1 MDIRIIP
8 YYPQFPAK
16 GSHLLK
22 EFANTGTPIL
32 DSLIRESVQNSL
44 DAAKE
49 VRTPVKMDFVIGDFC
64 KKDLFAMCDGLKK
77 MIQPNFP
84 DIPSRFLSFRDYN
97 TEGLTGNV
105 TDMGDQNTGNYFKL
119 VLDIGNEQT
128 DRGAG
133 GSCGIG
139 KSLYFRLGVK
149 GFVIYYSRISIGRGK
164 YESRLIAIMVE
175 NERSNDSVIPPAEKG
190 MSKSGI
196 AYWGVVDDDTIL
208 PVTDEDEIEEI
219 LDIFGMDPYRG
230 DETGT
235 MVILPFIDEEALLND
250 NRPIYEIAGS
260 ELEPVWMKSID
271 NFLRISVQRW
281 YFARLNNIK
290 YKHGCPL
297 NVSVGGKRIKS
308 EDMVPCFKI
317 MQALYNRA
325 SGCKEDALNDIL
337 SDYEGVKTE
346 DVLLGRY
353 RPLERK
359 KAGALSYVLADK
371 NILGIMAP
379 ENCYPPYVYCDT
391 DFEDNDTNVPLIGF
405 CRKPG
410 MVVSYET
417 SGDWL
422 YRVPDSA
429 DGEHFMIAMFVLNSN
444 NCITGTDYDLEEY
457 VRGMEPNDHMAW
469 TDGTFKGQNYS
480 FIKNIKSSVSK
491 ILYSELSINDQG
503 ESKRKMSELGKIFS
517 WILPPEDFG
526 RKASPRGSS
535 GGGSTGTGTTRT
547 SKKLKYTILSQSLK
561 FDEVVIT
568 YGIESEKARKDF
580 AIELLVS
587 AADGKNISLSEW
599 VGMGASAP
607 FWITKA
613 QVSFKNIDGKS
624 NSKIYP
630 LTSEKSS
637 YKDMQTRFTAEMLQ
651 KDSSSVPCL
660 LNFEFD
666 EAHMFKMEVKITISI
681 SSRKA
686 LPVINIY

>member
-8 YYPQFPAK
+8 YIPPFPAK

-32 DSLIRESVQNSL
+32 DSLVRESVQNSL
-44 DAAKE
+44 DAAKGVADP
-49 VRTPVKMDFVIGDFC
+49 VRMDFVTGDFC
-64 KKDLFAMCDGLKK
+64 KADLFSQCEGLEK
-77 MIQPNFP
+77 MLKPRFSN
-84 DIPSRFLSFRDYN
+84 IPSRFLAFRDYN
-97 TEGLTGNV
+97 TTGLEGNV

-149 GFVIYYSRISIGRGK
+149 GFVIYYSRISIGKGK
-164 YESRLIAIMVE
+164 YESRLIAMMVE
-175 NERSNDSVIPPAEKG
+175 NERQKDSVIPAAENG
-190 MSKSGI
+190 MSKTGI
-196 AYWGVVDDDTIL
+196 AYWGVLGDDIIL
-208 PVTDEDEIEEI
+208 PVTDEDEIEEV
-219 LDIFGMDPYRG
+219 LDIFNMEPYSG
-230 DETGT
+230 TETGT
-235 MVILPFIDEEALLND
+235 MVILPFIDDEALLND
-250 NRPIYEIAGS
+250 NKAVYEIAGS
-260 ELEPVWMKSID
+260 ELEPVWLKSVD
-271 NFLRISVQRW
+271 AFLRISVQRW
-281 YFARLNNIK
+281 YFARLNNK
-290 YKHGCPL
+290 YKHGNPL
-297 NVSVGGKRIKS
+297 KFFVGGKQLKS
-308 EDMVPCFKI
+308 EDMVPCFRI
-317 MQALYNRA
+317 LQGLYNRA
-325 SGCKEDALNDIL
+325 AGCKEDTLNDIL
-337 SDYEGVKTE
+337 TDYEGVKTE

-353 RPLERK
+353 RPLAKK

-371 NILGIMAP
+371 ELLGIVPP
-379 ENCYPPYVYCDT
+379 ENCYVPYVYCDT
-391 DFEDNDTNVPLIGF
+391 DFEENDTNVPLIGF

-429 DGEHFMIAMFVLNSN
+429 DGEHFMMAMFVLNSYN
-444 NCITGTDYDLEEY
+444 GLTGTDYDLEEY
-457 VRGMEPNDHMAW
+457 VRKMEPNDHMSW
-469 TDGTFKGQNYS
+469 VDGTFNGENYS
-480 FIKNIKSSVSK
+480 FIKNIKSNVSK
-491 ILYSELSINDQG
+491 ILYNVLFRGDQG
-503 ESKRKMSELGKIFS
+503 EGKRKMSELGKIFS

-526 RKASPRGSS
+526 RKASPRGST
-535 GGGSTGTGTTRT
+535 GGGGTGTGTTRT

-630 LTSEKSS
+630 LTSVKSS
-637 YKDMQTRFTAEMLQ
+637 SKDIQTGFMAEMLQ

-686 LPVINIY
+686 LPIINIY

>member
-8 YYPQFPAK
+8 YIPPFPAK

-32 DSLIRESVQNSL
+32 DSLVRESVQNSL
-44 DAAKE
+44 DAAKGVADP
-49 VRTPVKMDFVIGDFC
+49 VRMDFVTGDFC
-64 KKDLFAMCDGLKK
+64 KADLFSQCEGLEK
-77 MIQPNFP
+77 MLKPRFSN
-84 DIPSRFLSFRDYN
+84 IPSRFLAFRDYN
-97 TEGLTGNV
+97 TTGLEGNV

-149 GFVIYYSRISIGRGK
+149 GFVIYYSRISTGKGK
-164 YESRLIAIMVE
+164 YESRLIAMMVE
-175 NERSNDSVIPPAEKG
+175 NERQKDSVIPAAENG
-190 MSKSGI
+190 MSKTGI
-196 AYWGVVDDDTIL
+196 AYWGVLGDDIIL
-208 PVTDEDEIEEI
+208 PVNDEDEIEKV
-219 LDIFGMDPYRG
+219 LDIFNMEPYSG
-230 DETGT
+230 TETGT

-250 NRPIYEIAGS
+250 NKSVYEIAGS
-260 ELEPVWMKSID
+260 ELEPVWLKSVD
-271 NFLRISVQRW
+271 DFLRISVQRW
-281 YFARLNNIK
+281 YFARLNNNK
-290 YKHGCPL
+290 YKHGSPL
-297 NVSVGGKRIKS
+297 KFFVGGKQLKS
-308 EDMVPCFKI
+308 EDMVPCFRI
-317 MQALYNRA
+317 LQGLYNRA
-325 SGCKEDALNDIL
+325 AGCKEDALNDIL

-353 RPLERK
+353 RPLAKK

-371 NILGIMAP
+371 ELLGIVPP
-379 ENCYPPYVYCDT
+379 ENCYVPYIYCDT
-391 DFEDNDTNVPLIGF
+391 DFEENDTNVPLIGF

-429 DGEHFMIAMFVLNSN
+429 DGEHFMMAMFVLNSYN
-444 NCITGTDYDLEEY
+444 GITGTDYDLEEY
-457 VRGMEPNDHMAW
+457 VRKMEPNDHMSW
-469 TDGTFKGQNYS
+469 VDGTFNGENYS
-480 FIKNIKSSVSK
+480 FIKNIKSNVSR
-491 ILYSELSINDQG
+491 ILYNVLSRGDQG
-503 ESKRKMSELGKIFS
+503 EAKRRMSELGKIFS

-568 YGIESEKARKDF
+568 YSIESEKERKGF
-580 AIELLVS
+580 SIELLVS
-587 AADGKNISLSEW
+587 ASDGKNISLSEW
-599 VGMGASAP
+599 VGMGTSAP

-630 LTSEKSS
+630 LTSAKSS
-637 YKDMQTRFTAEMLQ
+637 YKDIQTGFTAEMLQ
-651 KDSSSVPCL
+651 KDSSPVPCL

-686 LPVINIY
+686 LPIINIF

>member
-8 YYPQFPAK
+8 YIPPFPAK

-32 DSLIRESVQNSL
+32 DSLVRESVQNSL
-44 DAAKE
+44 DAAKGVADP
-49 VRTPVKMDFVIGDFC
+49 VRMDFVTGDFC
-64 KKDLFAMCDGLKK
+64 KADLFSQCEGLEK
-77 MIQPNFP
+77 MLKPRFSN
-84 DIPSRFLSFRDYN
+84 IPSRFLAFRDYN
-97 TEGLTGNV
+97 TTGLEGNV

-149 GFVIYYSRISIGRGK
+149 GFVIYYSRISIGKGK
-164 YESRLIAIMVE
+164 YESRLIAMMVE
-175 NERSNDSVIPPAEKG
+175 NERQKDSVIPAAENG
-190 MSKSGI
+190 MSKTGI
-196 AYWGVVDDDTIL
+196 AYWGVLGDDIIL
-208 PVTDEDEIEEI
+208 PVTDEDEIEEV
-219 LDIFGMDPYRG
+219 LDIFNMEPYSG
-230 DETGT
+230 TETGT
-235 MVILPFIDEEALLND
+235 MVILPFIDDEALLND
-250 NRPIYEIAGS
+250 NKAVYEIAGS
-260 ELEPVWMKSID
+260 ELEPVWLKSVD
-271 NFLRISVQRW
+271 AFLRISVQRW
-281 YFARLNNIK
+281 YFARLNNK
-290 YKHGCPL
+290 YKHGNPL
-297 NVSVGGKRIKS
+297 KFFVGGKQLKS
-308 EDMVPCFKI
+308 EDMVPCFRI
-317 MQALYNRA
+317 LQGLYNRA
-325 SGCKEDALNDIL
+325 AGCKEDTLNDIL
-337 SDYEGVKTE
+337 TDYEGVKTE

-353 RPLERK
+353 RPLAKK

-371 NILGIMAP
+371 ELLGIVPP
-379 ENCYPPYVYCDT
+379 ENCYVPYVYCDT
-391 DFEDNDTNVPLIGF
+391 DFEENDTNVPLIGF

-429 DGEHFMIAMFVLNSN
+429 DGEHFMMAMFVLNSYN
-444 NCITGTDYDLEEY
+444 GLTGTDYDLEEY
-457 VRGMEPNDHMAW
+457 VRKMEPNDHMSW
-469 TDGTFKGQNYS
+469 VDGTFNGENYS
-480 FIKNIKSSVSK
+480 FIKNIKSNVSK
-491 ILYSELSINDQG
+491 ILYNVLFRGDQG
-503 ESKRKMSELGKIFS
+503 EGKRKMSELGKIFS

-526 RKASPRGSS
+526 RKASPRGST
-535 GGGSTGTGTTRT
+535 GGGGTGTGTTRT

-630 LTSEKSS
+630 LTSVKSS
-637 YKDMQTRFTAEMLQ
+637 YKDIQTGFMAEMLQ

-686 LPVINIY
+686 LPIINIY